1 MPIPTPNDDES
12 ESDFMGRCM
21 GNQTMMDDFPSQ
33 DQRLAVCGTAWR
45 QSQKD
50 AGQKWVKDFAAPPP
64 GSDPLEYTMSD
75 GSIDRM
81 GDVIEQS
88 GWKLDNFRRN
98 PVALF
103 GHNASFPIGKWSE
116 VVIRDDKLIGRL
128 SLINPVSDRMR
139 EIHAAVD
146 AGVLRAV
153 SVGFHANKHQPL
165 EGSKDGGLHFLEQ
178 ELVECSLVSVPAN
191 PNALAT
197 VRALGIS
204 REGEQLIFGGIA
216 DVDRLLISR
225 DPNGGLAKTNHFIRK
240 PTKMN
245 LSERIESAR
254 SNMVTLQDQLNS
266 NIDAGDLDN
275 LDELTNQVE
284 ETRKQIATWERAER
298 ALGNAS
304 ETITL
309 PRTQYSSNVAVSQP
323 AASSAP
329 KVWMPKKQEEPGNL
343 FIRHC
348 VAKLIAH
355 VRHSSVDEAMRERY
369 GHYADFE
376 QTRGVH
382 DYYMRAATAP
392 ATTTTTG
399 WAAEL
404 ATTMYGDFFES
415 LSPGSIYGPLA
426 PQGFRVTLGRNAT
439 ITMPTDAATPTVA
452 GSFVL
457 EGAPIP
463 VRQAAFTPVSMGLK
477 KMAVI
482 VAYTREIGDHSNPA
496 IEAVIRRLITKHT
509 MKAIDTVLIDAVAVS
524 TARPAGIRNG
534 VSVTAATAG
543 GGFNALVTDIK
554 NLIGVLA
561 AVDSLRSPIFIMNPV
576 QKVAITFAQ
585 GQAGTDFPLASQIN
599 NNTLAG
605 YPVIVSSTVPAGMVI
620 LIDAADF
627 MSATGDDPRFDV
639 SDQATLHFED
649 TTPLQIGTVGAP
661 ATVAAPSRSMYQTD
675 SIALRMILPMNWM
688 MLRSGVI
695 AWTQAV
701 TW

>member
-1 MPIPTPNDDES
+1 MPIPTPNSGES
-12 ESDFMGRCM
+12 ETDFMGRCM
-21 GNQTMMDDFPSQ
+21 GNQTMMDDFPDQ

-45 QSQKD
+45 DAQK
-50 AGQKWVKDFAAPPP
+50 AANQTWVKDFAAPPP
-64 GSDPLEYTMSD
+64 GGDPHEFTMSD
-75 GSIDRM
+75 GSVDRM
-81 GDVIEQS
+81 GDAIEPN
-88 GWKLDNFRRN
+88 GWKLDNFRNN

-103 GHNASFPIGKWSE
+103 GHNPGFPIGKWSE
-116 VVIRDDKLIGRL
+116 VTIRDDKLIGRL

-153 SVGFHANKHQPL
+153 SVGFHSIKHQPL
-165 EGSKDGGLHFLEQ
+165 EGSKTGGYHFLEQ

-197 VRALGIS
+197 VKALGIS
-204 REGEQLIFGGIA
+204 REGQQLIFGGLA
-216 DVDRLLISR
+216 DSDRLLVSR
-225 DPNGGLAKTNHFIRK
+225 GSNGGLAKSNFIRK

-254 SNMVTLQDQLNS
+254 SNIIMLQDQLNS
-266 NIDAGDLDN
+266 NIDTGDLDN

-284 ETRKQIATWERAER
+284 DTKKQIAVWERAER

-309 PRTQYSSNVAVSQP
+309 PRTQYSSNVAVSPP
-323 AASSAP
+323 ATSSTP
-329 KVWMPKKQEEPGNL
+329 KVWTPKKQEDPGNL
-343 FIRHC
+343 FVRHC

-355 VRHSSVDEAMRERY
+355 VRHIPVDEAMRERY
-369 GHYADFE
+369 GHYPDFD

-382 DYYMRAATAP
+382 DYFMRAATAP

-482 VAYTREIGDHSNPA
+482 VAYTKEISDHSNPA

-509 MKAIDTVLIDAVAVS
+509 MKAIDTVLIDATAVS
-524 TARPAGIRNG
+524 TTRPAGLRNG
-534 VSVTAATAG
+534 VTVTAATAG

-561 AVDSLRSPIFIMNPV
+561 AADSLRSPIFIMNPV

-585 GQAGTDFPLASQIN
+585 GNAGTDFPLASQIN
-599 NNTLAG
+599 NNILAG

-649 TTPLQIGTVGAP
+649 TTPLQIGTVGSP
-661 ATVAAPSRSMYQTD
+661 PTVAAPSRSMFQTD
-675 SIALRMILPMNWM
+675 SIALRMILPMNWT
-688 MLRSGVI
+688 MLRTGVI